1 MKMATIA
8 CAALLCVL
16 SLSIPVSA
24 QSRGSAGT
32 ASSPQSFS
40 GGGGGGY
47 GGGGG
52 ASSPSHAPRPEV
64 HYELAYAQGSATEY
78 VASAYVSFEE
88 AVKLGQQVLTNK
100 PKSVAEV
107 AAEYRAARKP
117 TP

>member
-1 MKMATIA
+1 MKMATLT

-40 GGGGGGY
+40 GGGY